1 MKILISLLALLLLA
15 SCGDSN
21 DKTDSDRSDMTNIV
35 EKEEV
40 MEEGEYVAFL
50 RTINS
55 SVNGYI
61 PFGRAELSL
70 KEDELKVVTYLDDDQ
85 RVMHMQRI
93 HTGKRCPTLA
103 DDLNQDGYIDI
114 IEAQQALGEVIL
126 PLDNDLSSRGAG
138 ENKYPIGSDFTYE
151 RRARWSEV
159 LEDLKQDYQEGYMV
173 LRGESLSLAD
183 RVILI
188 HGTSFSGL
196 IPSTL
201 GTIEGLEPHLSVPIA
216 CGIIKPI

>member
-1 MKILISLLALLLLA
+1 MKLLIPMITALMILS
-15 SCGDSN
+15 SCGKDNDDSSTQ
-21 DKTDSDRSDMTNIV
+21 DVTMFEEQ
-35 EKEEV
+35 EKP

-50 RTINS
+50 RTVNS

-93 HTGKRCPTLA
+93 HTGTRCPTLA
-103 DDLNQDGYIDI
+103 DDINNDGYIDI
-114 IEAQQALGEVIL
+114 IEAEKALGEVIL
-126 PLDNDLSSRGAG
+126 PLDNDLSSREAG
-138 ENKYPIGSDFTYE
+138 EGKYPIGSSFTYT
-151 RRARWSEV
+151 RSAKWSSII
-159 LEDLKQDYQEGYMV
+159 EDLQKPYKDGHLVLDRDYINLEN
-173 LRGESLSLAD
+173 

-188 HGTSFSGL
+188 HGTSYSSL
-196 IPSTL
+196 VPDTL
-201 GTIEGLEPHLSVPIA
+201 ATHDGIEPHLSVPIA